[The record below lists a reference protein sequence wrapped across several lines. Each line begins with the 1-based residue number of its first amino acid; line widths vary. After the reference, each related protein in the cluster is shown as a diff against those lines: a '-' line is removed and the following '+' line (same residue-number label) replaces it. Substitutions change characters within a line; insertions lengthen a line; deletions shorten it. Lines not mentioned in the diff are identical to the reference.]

1 MDGQD
6 ERTFLCGYQR
16 TRGYGS
22 LSNLHVSM
30 KTYRA
35 IIQHQIRPNDTL
47 QGLVLKYN
55 TSMSEIKRLNRLWS
69 NESLYLKE
77 YVKIPIYDEILEK
90 GHSSD
95 GSTNVKNDRCCKESK
110 KFQDIDGESVQDIFK
125 RIDMNI
131 RKTTCSV
138 HKLTENST
146 ADLLAEGFEMEFR
159 RSKPECRKKNRRSLN
174 CHSSGFQNET
184 YQN

>member
-1 MDGQD
+1 MKMEGQD

-22 LSNLHVSM
+22 LSNL
-30 KTYRA
+30 
-35 IIQHQIRPNDTL
+35 Q
-47 QGLVLKYN
+47 
-55 TSMSEIKRLNRLWS
+55 MSEIKRLNRLWS

-77 YVKIPIYDEILEK
+77 YVEIPIYDEILEK
-90 GHSSD
+90 DHA
-95 GSTNVKNDRCCKESK
+95 STISKNIKNNRRYEESK
-110 KFQDIDGESVQDIFK
+110 KSQNIEGESLQDIFK

-131 RKTTCSV
+131 RKTTCCV

-146 ADLLAEGFEMEFR
+146 ADLLAGDLKIEFMR
-159 RSKPECRKKNRRSLN
+159 RKPEFKLKDPRSLHY
-174 CHSSGFQNET
+174 HSSGFQNET

>member
-1 MDGQD
+1 MC
-6 ERTFLCGYQR
+6 LCYQR

-22 LSNLHVSM
+22 LSNPHVPT
-30 KTYRA
+30 KTYRT
-35 IIQHQIRPNDTL
+35 IIQHQIGPNDTL

-69 NESLYLKE
+69 NESFYLKE
-77 YVKIPIYDEILEK
+77 YVEIPIYDEILD
-90 GHSSD
+90 GDYISD
-95 GSTNVKNDRCCKESK
+95 RSINVKNNRGESIK
-110 KFQDIDGESVQDIFK
+110 SQDIDGESLQDIFK

-131 RKTTCSV
+131 RKTTKSV

-146 ADLLAEGFEMEFR
+146 AGLLAEGFKMEFMQ
-159 RSKPECRKKNRRSLN
+159 SKPEGEIKNPYSLSR
-174 CHSSGFQNET
+174 HASGYQNEA

>member
-1 MDGQD
+1 MEGQD

-22 LSNLHVSM
+22 LSNIHISA
-30 KTYRA
+30 KTYRT
-35 IIQHQIRPNDTL
+35 IIQHQIKPNDTL

-77 YVKIPIYDEILEK
+77 YIEIPIYDEIFEK
-90 GHSSD
+90 NHASD
-95 GSTNVKNDRCCKESK
+95 RPISVKKNRCYEESK
-110 KFQDIDGESVQDIFK
+110 KSQNINEESLQDIFR

-131 RKTTCSV
+131 RKTTDTV
-138 HKLTENST
+138 HKLTENS
-146 ADLLAEGFEMEFR
+146 ASDFFAGSFKMELA
-159 RSKPECRKKNRRSLN
+159 RSKPNGEHSFD
-174 CHSSGFQNET
+174 CHSSGFQNEA
-184 YQN
+184 YQD

>member
-1 MDGQD
+1 MEGQD

-22 LSNLHVSM
+22 LSNLHVSA
-30 KTYRA
+30 KSYRTT
-35 IIQHQIRPNDTL
+35 IQHQIKPNDTL

-55 TSMSEIKRLNRLWS
+55 TSMSEVKRLNRLWS
-69 NESLYLKE
+69 NESLHLKE
-77 YVKIPIYDEILEK
+77 YIEIPIYDEIFEK
-90 GHSSD
+90 SHASYKP
-95 GSTNVKNDRCCKESK
+95 TNLKNYRCYEESK
-110 KFQDIDGESVQDIFK
+110 KSQDINGESLQDIFK

-131 RKTTCSV
+131 KKTTFNV

-146 ADLLAEGFEMEFR
+146 VDVLAEGFKMEFTP
-159 RSKPECRKKNRRSLN
+159 SKPDCKIKNCHSLN
-174 CHSSGFQNET
+174 CNSSGFQNA